1 MSRNNNDPFGRKN
14 YVDENAAAIYQ
25 YVKER
30 RNRAGNPQKK
40 WDGGLFNSHQKA
52 RKVAFNTRK
61 MYELEKNAAKKE
73 ALLKNAEKAEAELN
87 ALANAINANS
97 NADYPFL
104 EEYEDMVNRG
114 EGEVVPVN
122 SINHIKKLLAFRKKY
137 SKERASRSNSVRAN
151 VTKRAQLESSWA
163 NSTPNA
169 GIGGGVGVGG
179 GGGSQRKSRKSK
191 GRKSRK
197 SKTRRY

>member
-40 WDGGLFNSHQKA
+40 WNGGLFNSHQKA

-179 GGGSQRKSRKSK
+179 GSQRKSRKSK
-191 GRKSRK
+191 ARKSRK

>member
-40 WDGGLFNSHQKA
+40 WNGGLFNSHQKA

-73 ALLKNAEKAEAELN
+73 ALLKNAEKADAELN

-169 GIGGGVGVGG
+169 GGGGVGVGG